1 MGVPISCLLTMFK
14 HRVLIVSQSTRKSF
28 MIVANLRF
36 QLYRPYIALLTA
48 HSFCG
53 DTGTRAAALQ
63 ARAGTTAATCRKLN

>member
-1 MGVPISCLLTMFK
+1 MPKQIHLHKDQWGLLSDCEIFA
-14 HRVLIVSQSTRKSF
+14 S
-28 MIVANLRF
+28 LRL

-63 ARAGTTAATCRKLN
+63 ARAGTLQQPAGNLIRFQHRQPS